1 MNIKSLSLSRFVING
16 PDSDMKSE
24 VTNLIDSL
32 ESDIWYLIS
41 PKGIEFDLSGIKQN
55 MESIDRS
62 HIILD
67 FDAIRLNL
75 FYELSDFNKLVY
87 GVHNPI
93 YGTEKLGLTPL
104 GLIVKGEVLIE
115 AFKLMRTMRIHGL
128 STLVMLTPTIFRVIE
143 ARNRGILLTEVPWD
157 GILLAEEYDEESLQI
172 IRSYVET
179 LLGDK
184 TELFIKEFSH
194 AIQ

>member
-1 MNIKSLSLSRFVING
+1 
-16 PDSDMKSE
+16 
-24 VTNLIDSL
+24 
-32 ESDIWYLIS
+32 
-41 PKGIEFDLSGIKQN
+41 
-55 MESIDRS
+55 MESIERS

-75 FYELSDFNKLVY
+75 FYEISDFNKLVY

-93 YGTEKLGLTPL
+93 YGTEKLGLTSF
-104 GLIVKGEVLIE
+104 GLIVKGEVLSE
-115 AFKLMRTMRIHGL
+115 ALKLMRTMRIHGL

-143 ARNRGILLTEVPWD
+143 ARDRGILLTEVPYD
-157 GILLAEEYDEESLQI
+157 GDMIKVDYDSESIQI
-172 IRSYVET
+172 IESYVET